1 MLIAKGCPRCAGD
14 VTRVED
20 VGETYYSCLQCG
32 HIEYRRPEPAAAG
45 HRDDAAERPRP
56 VPVDRAQVR
65 RRQLR
70 RERRRHAVAAR

>member
-1 MLIAKGCPRCAGD
+1 MLIAKACPRCSGD

-32 HIEYRRPEPAAAG
+32 HVEYRRPEPEAAQ
-45 HRDDAAERPRP
+45 HREQRHQRPRL
-56 VPVDRAQVR
+56 VAADRAQVR

-70 RERRRHAVAAR
+70 RERRAA